1 MRIFLTTS
9 LIDKL
14 TYDVNNNQAKGITDS
29 DNIIG
34 FSNSN
39 RTQFTFRNINLFNI
53 FGTDISKKKTFN
65 IKIKEIR
72 NNNEQGQNIID
83 YSSRPHLR
91 TCNLFLKSNLL
102 TFFNGLNENIIGQFT
117 NIDRRQ
123 EKEYRLSVR
132 YDVGAYKMYVRIR
145 SLGSFNTRD
154 GNEFIKDF
162 FSQKYPQFN
171 QRLMFL
177 NTENNILF
185 NNIEQKPFTII
196 ATTFP
201 SVSAYEFTLLF
212 EDGTIPSGITG
223 INNALC
229 SIVTIPTDNQWF
241 ILNDIEDTEM
251 DTSNIELTAY
261 MPTSHLIDLTFEL
274 RDIMSDQLQPVVPN
288 DNKVYPNLVFVLDIY

>member
-1 MRIFLTTS
+1 MRIILTTS
-9 LIDKL
+9 SIDKL
-14 TYDVNNNQAKGITDS
+14 TYDVNNNQSKQITDT

-39 RTQFTFRNINLFNI
+39 RSQFTFKNINLYNI
-53 FGTDISKKKTFN
+53 FGADISNKKTFN
-65 IKIKEIR
+65 IKIKEIK
-72 NNNEQGQNIID
+72 NNNEQGKNIID
-83 YSSRPHLR
+83 YLSRPHLR

-102 TFFNGLNENIIGQFT
+102 TFLNGKNENIIGQFT

-123 EKEYRLSVR
+123 ECEYRLSVR
-132 YDVGAYKMYVRIR
+132 YDVGAYKMYVRLR

-162 FSQKYPQFN
+162 FSQKYPEFN

-177 NTENNILF
+177 NTENNALF
-185 NNIEQKPFTII
+185 NSIANKAFTIT
-196 ATTFP
+196 ATAFP
-201 SVSAYEFTLLF
+201 SISAYEFTLLF
-212 EDGTIPSGITG
+212 EDGTTPNAIAGV
-223 INNALC
+223 NNSLC

-251 DTSNIELTAY
+251 DTSNIELTAC